1 MAQTSPRIYITQPG
15 YWGRIGWQLRTSA
28 VALFDDGCLG
38 IAKGVA
44 YSALLSFFPVL
55 TSLAT
60 VLVQTQLVDVS
71 PIISKLLTE
80 ALPPGT
86 EQLVLSHFVAQG
98 QQPKWLL
105 VVAVILSAWAAS
117 GAVLSLMEG
126 FQAVYRIPT
135 GRSFVKARVVA
146 LMIVFAA
153 AVPVIGASTLILLGQ
168 RVEQNVLLWLKVIPE
183 GALWT
188 GRVAFFAAVLRYTV
202 AFAAIVI
209 ASMIMYYFGPNRRQ
223 SIARVWPGAIVST
236 ILWLAATIVFA
247 WYVRNIANY
256 NVMYGSIGAVIAL
269 LVWQYVLAIVAFMGC
284 EYNAIREK
292 ALATGVA

>member
-1 MAQTSPRIYITQPG
+1 
-15 YWGRIGWQLRTSA
+15 
-28 VALFDDGCLG
+28 
-38 IAKGVA
+38 
-44 YSALLSFFPVL
+44 
-55 TSLAT
+55 
-60 VLVQTQLVDVS
+60 
-71 PIISKLLTE
+71 
-80 ALPPGT
+80 
-86 EQLVLSHFVAQG
+86 
-98 QQPKWLL
+98 
-105 VVAVILSAWAAS
+105 
-117 GAVLSLMEG
+117 
-126 FQAVYRIPT
+126 
-135 GRSFVKARVVA
+135 
-146 LMIVFAA
+146 
-153 AVPVIGASTLILLGQ
+153 
-168 RVEQNVLLWLKVIPE
+168 VEQNVLLWLKVIPE

>member
-1 MAQTSPRIYITQPG
+1 MAYTGPRIYIMQPG
-15 YWGRIGWQLRTSA
+15 YWGRVWWQLQTAA

-60 VLVQTQLVDVS
+60 VLVQAQLVDVS

-86 EQLVLSHFVAQG
+86 ENLVLSHFVAQG
-98 QQPKWLL
+98 KQPKWLI

-135 GRSFVKARVVA
+135 GRSFLKARGVA
-146 LMIVFAA
+146 LLIVFSAA
-153 AVPVIGASTLILLGQ
+153 IPVIGASTLILLGQ
-168 RVEQNVLLWLKVIPE
+168 RVEQNALLWLKLIPE
-183 GALWT
+183 GASWT
-188 GRVAFFAAVLRYTV
+188 GPVASIAIILRYV
-202 AFAAIVI
+202 LAFAAIVT
-209 ASMIMYYFGPNRRQ
+209 ASIITYYFGPNRRQ
-223 SIARVWPGAIVST
+223 SLARVWPGAVLST
-236 ILWLAATIVFA
+236 ILWLAATIIFA

-269 LVWQYVLAIVAFMGC
+269 LVWQYVLAIIAFMGC

-292 ALATGVA
+292 TILTGVT